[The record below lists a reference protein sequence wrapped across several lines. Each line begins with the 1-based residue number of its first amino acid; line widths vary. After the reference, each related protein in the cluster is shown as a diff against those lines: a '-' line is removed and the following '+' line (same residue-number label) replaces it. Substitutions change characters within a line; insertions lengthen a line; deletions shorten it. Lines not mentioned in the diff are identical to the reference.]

1 MADFTVETYSVV
13 LAPNRAK
20 VILYESEDITPDT
33 RRVVLLLEPGAVG
46 GPVEDDGT
54 RVTAHMR
61 LSMLDKLVDL
71 LRNEEPVRVVWWPTH
86 AYVYAGPEPVG
97 EGEQGQIEVT
107 PLPLPAITEPAG
119 GGGTIDNM
127 HPFTGLHAI
136 IALAG
141 VFPSRNG
148 GGAGPG
154 TTMIGEIKWVPYPF
168 APRGWA
174 LCNGQLLAISQNSA
188 LFSLIG
194 TTYGGDGRTTFAL
207 PDLRGRSVV
216 HAGTGP
222 GLTGRAL
229 GERGGSE
236 THTLTVDQLA
246 PQAHAIAQPDTD
258 T

>member
-97 EGEQGQIEVT
+97 
-107 PLPLPAITEPAG
+107 G
-119 GGGTIDNM
+119 GI
-127 HPFTGLHAI
+127 
-136 IALAG
+136 
-141 VFPSRNG
+141 R
-148 GGAGPG
+148 
-154 TTMIGEIKWVPYPF
+154 W
-168 APRGWA
+168 R
-174 LCNGQLLAISQNSA
+174 
-188 LFSLIG
+188 
-194 TTYGGDGRTTFAL
+194 R
-207 PDLRGRSVV
+207 
-216 HAGTGP
+216 
-222 GLTGRAL
+222 
-229 GERGGSE
+229 ERG
-236 THTLTVDQLA
+236 DQGDA
-246 PQAHAIAQPDTD
+246 AACERVTARAAAR
-258 T
+258 